1 MTGEQLSQLGKER
14 EEGEELNQLGKERK
28 ENE

>member
-14 EEGEELNQLGKERK
+14 EEDEELNQLGKGK
-28 ENE
+28 EGE